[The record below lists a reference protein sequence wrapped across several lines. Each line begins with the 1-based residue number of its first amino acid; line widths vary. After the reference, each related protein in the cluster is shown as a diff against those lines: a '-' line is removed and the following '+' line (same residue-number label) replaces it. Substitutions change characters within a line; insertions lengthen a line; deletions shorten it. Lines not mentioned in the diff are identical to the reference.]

1 MDILKQMENQISCP
15 NCDSVIEYNITD
27 SIHEDSAAIQELFEG
42 TLNLVHCHACAV
54 EFHVQTPITFRSQ
67 DGQFIVFF
75 KPRVEGEDWHET
87 EKQMQILMNEM
98 ASELPPE
105 LDPEARLVLD
115 RNQFVE
121 KIAAYINNIDDRI
134 MEYIKF
140 IMYRNGDAIW
150 PTYDLYYDF
159 NSPKPELLE
168 FTMLKRSTGEAE
180 KALSIPMEVY
190 QKFIENEEGEFDP
203 DAIFPGLYVQ
213 VESLLEK

>member
-1 MDILKQMENQISCP
+1 
-15 NCDSVIEYNITD
+15 
-27 SIHEDSAAIQELFEG
+27 
-42 TLNLVHCHACAV
+42 
-54 EFHVQTPITFRSQ
+54 
-67 DGQFIVFF
+67 
-75 KPRVEGEDWHET
+75 
-87 EKQMQILMNEM
+87 MNEM